1 MNSGL
6 KQFHLHLVSDA
17 TGETINSVARACVA
31 QFDQVQPIEHFW
43 NLVRTTRQLE
53 MVIEG
58 NYLDVV
64 AYLKDLEALPW
75 QFCWKDLELAT
86 VKYPV
91 NRVRIEI
98 TTLSMDKEWLGV

>member
-58 NYLDVV
+58 I
-64 AYLKDLEALPW
+64 KDNPGLVMFTLVDEKLRRRSAGDLPRASGAVHPRARPAD
-75 QFCWKDLELAT
+75 QCAGG
-86 VKYPV
+86 
-91 NRVRIEI
+91 
-98 TTLSMDKEWLGV
+98 LSRP

>member
-17 TGETINSVARACVA
+17 TGETINSVARAQA

-43 NLVRTTRQLE
+43 NLVRTTRQLD

-58 NYLDVV
+58 I
-64 AYLKDLEALPW
+64 KDNPGLVM
-75 QFCWKDLELAT
+75 F
-86 VKYPV
+86 
-91 NRVRIEI
+91 
-98 TTLSMDKEWLGV
+98 TLVDENCAAGCRRPAASFRCRASPCSTR